1 MNSVLIVTGMP
12 GSGKDEFVKVAKLLG
27 FKDVHMGDTV
37 KAYASRSGIKMVDK
51 EIGAFATRE
60 RLEKGM
66 DIWAKR
72 TGENISNP
80 EKTVVDGLR
89 NIEELEYF
97 KSHFADAVVIAI
109 YTNRDERLR
118 RILKRNRI
126 DDVKNEPELEQRDNR
141 ELGWGIGRTISL
153 ADHMIVNDG
162 TLEEFKEKARE
173 FLLSQ

>member
-1 MNSVLIVTGMP
+1 
-12 GSGKDEFVKVAKLLG
+12 
-27 FKDVHMGDTV
+27 
-37 KAYASRSGIKMVDK
+37 
-51 EIGAFATRE
+51 
-60 RLEKGM
+60 M

-72 TGENISNP
+72 TSENISNP

-89 NIEELEYF
+89 NMEELEYF
-97 KSHFADAVVIAI
+97 KSHFVDAVVIAI